1 MEQMQREFREL
12 KQGNRMVMQYVQSFI
27 HLSQY
32 SPEDVADDPR
42 RAARLLHG
50 FDPTLQTHL
59 GRRYESFT
67 DLVDTALDMESHL
80 RITNEDQKRK
90 R

>member
-1 MEQMQREFREL
+1 MEQKQREFREL
-12 KQGNRMVMQYVQSFI
+12 KQGNKTVMQYVQFFI

-32 SPEDVADDPR
+32 APENVANDPR

-67 DLVDTALDMESHL
+67 DMVDTTLDMENRLCIAS
-80 RITNEDQKRK
+80 EDQKRK